1 MNICRVF
8 LMPILL
14 LIIFCGCSVRP
25 HPEDRMFGRDKLY
38 HFMAAGAFGAG
49 AAAVASNNGV
59 GDNAAPTAGIAVGV
73 TVGAGK
79 EVYDVTVKQ
88 TYWSW
93 KDLFWDVAGAV
104 AGSYAAM
111 AVL

>member
-1 MNICRVF
+1 MKIRRGL
-8 LMPILL
+8 LMTVSL

-25 HPEDRMFGRDKLY
+25 HPEDRMLGRDKLY

-49 AAAVASNNGV
+49 AAAVVLNNGV
-59 GDNAAPTAGIAVGV
+59 GDNAAPATGIAVGV
-73 TVGAGK
+73 AAGAGK
-79 EVYDVTVKQ
+79 EMYDVTVKQ

-93 KDLFWDVAGAV
+93 KDMFWDLAGAA

-111 AVL
+111 AVR